1 MHFWSDCFTL
11 SHNKRKFSEEGVSN
25 TRQYFLAPV
34 MDMIAG
40 RKGLVGCQERRASLS
55 VMEVGRGVG
64 VEVGGGGEMEV
75 WGGLVE

>member
-64 VEVGGGGEMEV
+64 GCGGEMEV

>member
-55 VMEVGRGVG
+55 VMEVGGVG
-64 VEVGGGGEMEV
+64 GCGGEMEV